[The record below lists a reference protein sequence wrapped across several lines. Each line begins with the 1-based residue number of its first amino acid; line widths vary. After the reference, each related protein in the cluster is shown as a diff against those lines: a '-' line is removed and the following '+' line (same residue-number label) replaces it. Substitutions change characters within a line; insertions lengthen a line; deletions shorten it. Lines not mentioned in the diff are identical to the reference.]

1 MLPPMGRPV
10 DIERRAALLEAAATH
25 LIEHGIAKV
34 SLEEIA
40 ATAGTSA
47 RMLVHHFG
55 TRDAVIAGALQ
66 IARRR
71 QLAHAQEHFAP
82 GPDVAAVLESAW
94 SWLVDQETRKYFR
107 LFQQVAALET
117 LEDRDHPSELR
128 TRLAT
133 DWKPLLRALFEADP
147 RHRADAEALAEL
159 LLAVYRG
166 LAIELVI
173 GSDEAELARAY
184 ERFIK
189 GLAL

>member
-1 MLPPMGRPV
+1 MGRRV
-10 DIERRAALLEAAATH
+10 DTDRRAALLDAAATH
-25 LIEHGIAKV
+25 LIEHGIAKA
-34 SLEEIA
+34 SLEAIA

-55 TRDAVIAGALQ
+55 TRDALIAGALQ

-71 QLAHAQEHFAP
+71 QLAHAQEHFKP
-82 GPDVAAVLESAW
+82 GPDPAAVLTAAW
-94 SWLVDQETRKYFR
+94 PWLVDAETRKYFR

-117 LEDRDHPSELR
+117 LQERDHPSELR

-133 DWKPLLRALFEADP
+133 DWRPMLRAVFAGCDDP
-147 RHRADAEALAEL
+147 EALADL
-159 LLAVYRG
+159 LIAVYRG
-166 LAIELVI
+166 LATELVI
-173 GSDEAELARAY
+173 GSDEAELKRAY